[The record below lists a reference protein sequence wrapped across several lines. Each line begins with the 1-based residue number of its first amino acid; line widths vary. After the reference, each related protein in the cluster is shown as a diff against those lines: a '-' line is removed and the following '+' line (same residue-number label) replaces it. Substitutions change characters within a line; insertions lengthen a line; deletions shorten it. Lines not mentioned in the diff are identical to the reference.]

1 MVYQL
6 KPKRLRVLWPSKYR
20 NDTFF
25 ISVTDSLDEDGIT
38 GYADIKDIKV
48 FIFLFFYY
56 NKKWI
61 KKILHCLRTNLEIQ
75 CHKPA
80 GFFYRGWNVNIIYHI
95 LLTFYNLVD
104 IVESTNN
111 EEEEEEKEDDELMID
126 A

>member
-48 FIFLFFYY
+48 FIYFIFYY
-56 NKKWI
+56 NKNE
-61 KKILHCLRTNLEIQ
+61 LRKSFIVLEPIWKFNALNLPVSFIE
-75 CHKPA
+75 
-80 GFFYRGWNVNIIYHI
+80 VEM
-95 LLTFYNLVD
+95 LT
-104 IVESTNN
+104 
-111 EEEEEEKEDDELMID
+111 
-126 A
+126 